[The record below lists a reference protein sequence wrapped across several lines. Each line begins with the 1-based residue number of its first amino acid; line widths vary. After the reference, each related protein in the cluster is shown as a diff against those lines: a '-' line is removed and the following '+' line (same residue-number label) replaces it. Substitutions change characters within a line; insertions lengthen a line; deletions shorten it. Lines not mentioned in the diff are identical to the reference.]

1 MAFWGKLKDRLKGVR
16 ERWSGGIITLFSS
29 GTLDEHFWEELE
41 ELLIAGDVGLELTD
55 ELTKHLQEYARSHG
69 IRQAQDLK
77 EEFSRLLET
86 RLTDVPRMGEP
97 IELKGSP
104 SIVLL
109 VGVNGSGKTTTTAK
123 LAASFKAQGKKV
135 ILAAADTYRPAAIDQ
150 LRAWGTRIGVRV
162 VAQAPGS
169 DPAAVVFDAI
179 QSARASGTDLVIADS
194 AGRLHTKHN
203 LMEELKKLKRVISRE
218 IPDQPDEVLLVLDA
232 VMGQN
237 GFRQVEAFH
246 EALGLTGV
254 ILTKYDN
261 TAKGG
266 VILAV
271 ADRLK
276 LPIRYVGLG
285 EAIEDL
291 GPFEPSSFV
300 EGLLANG
307 GKPAEEQGKEIR

>member
-1 MAFWGKLKDRLKGVR
+1 MAFWGKIKDRLKGVR
-16 ERWSGGIITLFSS
+16 QRWSGGIITLFSS

-55 ELTKHLQEYARSHG
+55 ELTEHLQEYAKKRG

-77 EEFSRLLET
+77 EEFSRLLES
-86 RLTDVPRMGEP
+86 RLTDVPRMGNP
-97 IELKGSP
+97 IEPKGTP
-104 SIVLL
+104 AIVLL

-123 LAASFKAQGKKV
+123 LAAGFKAQGKHV
-135 ILAAADTYRPAAIDQ
+135 ILAAADTYRAAAIDQ
-150 LRAWGTRIGVRV
+150 LRAWGERIGVRV

-179 QSARASGTDLVIADS
+179 QAARASDADLIIADS

-203 LMEELKKLKRVISRE
+203 LMEELRKLKRVISRE
-218 IPDQPDEVLLVLDA
+218 MPGQPEEVLLVLDA

-254 ILTKYDN
+254 VLAKYDN

-285 EAIEDL
+285 EAVEDL
-291 GPFEPSSFV
+291 GPFEPSTFV

-307 GKPAEEQGKEIR
+307 GETAGETGDEVQ